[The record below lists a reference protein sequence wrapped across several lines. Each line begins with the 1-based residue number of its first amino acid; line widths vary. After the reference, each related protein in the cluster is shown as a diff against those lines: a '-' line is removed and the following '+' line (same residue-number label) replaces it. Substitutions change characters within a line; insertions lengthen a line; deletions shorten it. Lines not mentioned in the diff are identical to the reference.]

1 MPDFERPLRALELH
15 LCRDEG
21 QRQYLRGKHAGMDSA
36 RKQMAWLIAIAAVL
50 FLLATITITQVQ
62 AAPPGATSPPAQ
74 VSPPDT
80 APAPAP
86 ALNQVPVTQPATPAT
101 ILSALIP
108 LTALLVCT
116 GILWLLVSIL
126 AKYLQRPR

>member
-1 MPDFERPLRALELH
+1 
-15 LCRDEG
+15 
-21 QRQYLRGKHAGMDSA
+21 MDSA